1 MVYLG
6 KLVMFMARR
15 ATGSRAEAVRRA
27 KELRAAREA
36 ERARQDDLVEAGTA
50 ALLDALLEAQR
61 VRERA
66 KAVAEKAIADG
77 EASAVEFE
85 WKAAESVRALRGLDL
100 TNAEISELCGLSVG
114 AVRGML
120 TQTRPGS
127 SVGIDGEAA

>member
-1 MVYLG
+1 
-6 KLVMFMARR
+6 MARR

-36 ERARQDDLVEAGTA
+36 ERARLDDLIETETA
-50 ALLDALLEAQR
+50 ALLDAMLEAQR

-66 KAVAEKAIADG
+66 KTVAEKALADG

-85 WKAAESVRALRGLDL
+85 RKAASSVRALRGLDL
-100 TNAEISELCGLSVG
+100 TNAEITELCGLSVG

-120 TQTRPGS
+120 AQTRPAS
-127 SVGIDGEAA
+127 SVGAEGEAT

>member
-1 MVYLG
+1 
-6 KLVMFMARR
+6 MFMARR

-36 ERARQDDLVEAGTA
+36 ERARLDDLIEAGTA

-66 KAVAEKAIADG
+66 KAVSEKAIADG

-85 WKAAESVRALRGLDL
+85 RSAAESVRALRGLNV
-100 TNAEISELCGLSVG
+100 TNAEIADLCGLSVG
-114 AVRGML
+114 AVRGMMA
-120 TQTRPGS
+120 QSRPAS
-127 SVGIDGEAA
+127 SASVEREAA

>member
-1 MVYLG
+1 
-6 KLVMFMARR
+6 MFMARR

-36 ERARQDDLVEAGTA
+36 ERARLDDLIEAETT

-77 EASAVEFE
+77 EVSAAEFE
-85 WKAAESVRALRGLDL
+85 QQAASSVRALRGLDL
-100 TNAEISELCGLSVG
+100 TNGQIADLCGLSVG
-114 AVRGML
+114 AVRGMMA
-120 TQTRPGS
+120 QTRPAS
-127 SVGIDGEAA
+127 WVGIEGEAA